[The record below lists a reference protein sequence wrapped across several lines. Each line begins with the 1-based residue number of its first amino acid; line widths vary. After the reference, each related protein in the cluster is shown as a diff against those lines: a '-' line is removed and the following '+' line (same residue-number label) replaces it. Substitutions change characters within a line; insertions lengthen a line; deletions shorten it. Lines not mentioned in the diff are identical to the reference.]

1 MRDYM
6 TTENKRIRDELFKFY
21 IEFESKIR
29 EKLDK
34 ELLDE
39 IESKDSF

>member
-1 MRDYM
+1 M

>member
-1 MRDYM
+1 M
-6 TTENKRIRDELFKFY
+6 TTENKIIRDELFKFH

-34 ELLDE
+34 ELLEE
-39 IESKDSF
+39 IESKDSFL